1 MTTMDTTDSDRML
14 GQLSLECDPSYVDT
28 LDTNA
33 SYLFGPQAVIHLP
46 HFSNR
51 SLNMAVEDEGI
62 SVELNW
68 LQAREIAIQQAIDS
82 RDLAGLRAWSKEVGG
97 FGSSAIRKK
106 AWYV

>member
-1 MTTMDTTDSDRML
+1 
-14 GQLSLECDPSYVDT
+14 
-28 LDTNA
+28 
-33 SYLFGPQAVIHLP
+33 
-46 HFSNR
+46 
-51 SLNMAVEDEGI
+51 MAVEDEGI